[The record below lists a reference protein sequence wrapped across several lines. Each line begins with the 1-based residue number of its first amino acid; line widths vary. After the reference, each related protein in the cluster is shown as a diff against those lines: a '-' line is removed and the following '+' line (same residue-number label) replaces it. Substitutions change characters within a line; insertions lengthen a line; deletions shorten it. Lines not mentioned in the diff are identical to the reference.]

1 MLHGH
6 AHAGAFEGAIGDV
19 PVYNVAVPVLGRD
32 FWIVE
37 LEGAEVKVEAEPA
50 APVAGPH

>member
-1 MLHGH
+1 MSVSSIRI
-6 AHAGAFEGAIGDV
+6 AN
-19 PVYNVAVPVLGRD
+19 NVAVPVLGRD

-50 APVAGPH
+50 EPVAGPH